1 MNQQQHVGQEPKF
14 IKNLFSEVAG
24 TYDRANDV
32 MTMGLARLWRR
43 ELVKWSGASEG
54 SRVID
59 CATGTGDLAI
69 EFKKVV
75 GSGRVLGTDF
85 CKEMLEFAP
94 AKARALDLD
103 VEFAVADAMNLGYP
117 DAAFDIAS
125 IAYGIRNVADPVR
138 ALSEMARVVAP
149 GGVVMVLETG
159 DVQTPVLKPLL
170 KLYFKHMVPLLGGM
184 ISGKKWAYQYLNKS
198 SQAFPSGDAFLELM
212 RQTGAFSFCEYKS
225 LMGGASYI
233 YKAVRK

>member
-43 ELVKWSGASEG
+43 ELVKWSDAQVG

-85 CKEMLEFAP
+85 CKEMLDFAP
-94 AKARALDLD
+94 AKARALGLD

-117 DAAFDIAS
+117 DASFDIAS

-138 ALSEMARVVAP
+138 ALSEMARVVRP

-212 RQTGAFSFCEYKS
+212 RKTGAFSFCECKS

>member
-1 MNQQQHVGQEPKF
+1 MNTESIGKEPQF

-43 ELVKWSGASEG
+43 ELVKYSGASEG
-54 SRVID
+54 QRVID

-69 EFKKVV
+69 EFKRAV
-75 GSGRVLGTDF
+75 GSGTVLGTDF
-85 CKEMLEFAP
+85 CEGMLKHAP
-94 AKARALDLD
+94 AKALSAGLDID
-103 VEFAVADAMNLGYP
+103 FAIADAMNLGYP
-117 DAAFDIAS
+117 DSSFDISS

-138 ALSEMARVVAP
+138 ALSEMGRVVKP

-159 DVQTPVLKPLL
+159 DVQSPILKPVL
-170 KLYFKHMVPLLGGM
+170 KLYFEHMVPLLGGM

-198 SQAFPSGDAFLELM
+198 SQAFPSGEKFLDLM
-212 RQTGAFSFCEYKS
+212 RATGRFSSCEYKS

-233 YKAVRK
+233 YKAVRA

>member
-1 MNQQQHVGQEPKF
+1 MNTQSQVGQEPKF

-43 ELVKWSGASEG
+43 ELVKMSFAGPG
-54 SRVID
+54 TRVID

-75 GSGRVLGTDF
+75 GPGRVLGTDF
-85 CKEMLEFAP
+85 CKEMLDFAP
-94 AKARALDLD
+94 AKARALGLD
-103 VEFAVADAMNLGYP
+103 IEFAVADAMNLGYP
-117 DAAFDIAS
+117 NESFDVAS
-125 IAYGIRNVADPVR
+125 IAYGIRNVANPVQ
-138 ALSEMARVVAP
+138 ALSEMARVVKP

-159 DVQTPVLKPLL
+159 DVKTPVLKPLL

-198 SQAFPSGDAFLELM
+198 SQAFPSGDAFLKLM
-212 RQTGAFSFCEYKS
+212 EQTGAFSSCEYKS

>member
-1 MNQQQHVGQEPKF
+1 MNPQHVGQEPKF

-43 ELVKWSGASEG
+43 ELVNWSGASEG
-54 SRVID
+54 QLVID

-69 EFKKVV
+69 EFKKAV
-75 GSGRVLGTDF
+75 GSGIVLGTDF
-85 CKEMLEFAP
+85 CEEMLKHAP
-94 AKARALDLD
+94 AKALSAGLDID
-103 VEFAVADAMNLGYP
+103 FEIADAMNLKYP
-117 DAAFDIAS
+117 DSSFDISS
-125 IAYGIRNVADPVR
+125 IAYGIRNVADPVK
-138 ALSEMARVVAP
+138 ALSEMARVVKP

-159 DVQTPVLKPLL
+159 DVQTPVLKPLM

-184 ISGKKWAYQYLNKS
+184 VSGKKWAYQYLNKS
-198 SQAFPSGDAFLELM
+198 SQSFPSGEEFLKLM
-212 RQTGAFSFCEYKS
+212 RSTGYFSVCQYRS

-233 YKAVRK
+233 YKAVRKA

>member
-1 MNQQQHVGQEPKF
+1 MNTQPVGQEPKF

-43 ELVKWSGASEG
+43 ELVKFSGASEG
-54 SRVID
+54 MRVID

-75 GSGRVLGTDF
+75 GSGTVLGTDF
-85 CKEMLEFAP
+85 CEEMLKHAP
-94 AKARALDLD
+94 AKSLSLGLDID
-103 VEFAVADAMNLGYP
+103 FKIADAMNLGYP
-117 DAAFDIAS
+117 DAKFDIAS

-138 ALSEMARVVAP
+138 ALSEMGRVVKP

-159 DVQTPVLKPLL
+159 DVQTPVLKPLM

-184 ISGKKWAYQYLNKS
+184 VSGKKWAYQYLNKS
-198 SQAFPSGDAFLELM
+198 SQAFPSGEKFLDLM
-212 RQTGAFSFCEYKS
+212 RETGRFSSCEYKS

-233 YKAVRK
+233 YKAVRAP